1 MKLRTK
7 SSLLIVAIVAVLFI
21 PLSSTMVHFQE
32 AALRRAA
39 FNTVDSTAL
48 SSSMAVAQVLENAQ
62 RQAASLAATFPVEA
76 LRSKNLPLL
85 QAYLRKAYNAHDFSN
100 GIFLVDPRGGLILD
114 YPAHQE
120 LQGRSVATQPY
131 FRQTLA
137 EGQGVLS
144 EPYLSARTGRPVLTI
159 TAPIF
164 DDKDALAGVLGCSF
178 DLLAP
183 DAFKEIHT
191 RRLGQTGYVYVFD
204 RSRLMILHPD
214 PRRILQRDIP
224 AGSNLVLDKAIEGFE
239 GTGATVNSRGVPM
252 LLSYRKI
259 PGTSWILGAQI
270 PQAEA
275 FEALAGSRR
284 VMLVTTLISLL
295 VILVIGVAMVSYL
308 AQPLGL
314 LRRAARAITRELEEG
329 RPGQEVLPL
338 LQSIHSGDELQ
349 LLAQTFVELVERQRQ
364 SLGMLKQAAS
374 EWERTFDSVDEAVLC
389 LDPEGRI
396 QRINRLAGHWFRIN
410 PERAIGLEGK
420 TLVLG
425 EEATAAFWPEAGLLD
440 AEHAQAWTAPLP
452 HREGLFG
459 FKASPVLQEG
469 VVGGMILSVR
479 DIPDEAQ
486 RTEDAFKRATLEQLQ
501 RIPCAGPQAARTTR
515 LIDAAEVE
523 YVYSS
528 ESGVHVVTGKGEFL
542 TELTLA
548 VLETRTPRLVR
559 CHKQYLVNLRHV
571 QEIQRPDLATV
582 FLRTRTGKDV
592 PVGRRF
598 LPRVKELLGL

>member
-1 MKLRTK
+1 
-7 SSLLIVAIVAVLFI
+7 
-21 PLSSTMVHFQE
+21 MVHFQE

-39 FNTVDSTAL
+39 YNTVDSAAI
-48 SSSMAVAQVLENAQ
+48 SSSLAVSQVLENAQ
-62 RQAASLAATFPVEA
+62 RQAHALAATFPVET
-76 LRSKNLPLL
+76 LRSRNLAGL
-85 QAYLRKAYNAHDFSN
+85 QAYLRKAYNAHDFTN
-100 GIFLVDPRGGLILD
+100 GIFLVDPQGRLILD
-114 YPAHQE
+114 YPDHQE
-120 LQGRSVATQPY
+120 AQGRSVAAQPY
-131 FRQTLA
+131 FIRTLA
-137 EGQGVLS
+137 EGRGVLS
-144 EPYLSARTGRPVLTI
+144 DPYLSARTGRPVLTL
-159 TAPIF
+159 TAPIL
-164 DDKDALAGVLGCSF
+164 DDGNHLVGVLACSF

-191 RRLGQTGYVYVFD
+191 RHLGQTGYVYVFD

-259 PGTSWILGAQI
+259 PGTNWILGAQI

-275 FEALAGSRR
+275 FEALSGSRR

-295 VILVIGVAMVSYL
+295 VILVLGVAMVSYL
-308 AQPLGL
+308 ARPLGL
-314 LRRAARAITRELEEG
+314 LRLAARAITRELEEG

-389 LDPEGRI
+389 LDLEGRI

-410 PERAIGLEGK
+410 PERAIGLGGK
-420 TLVLG
+420 ALVLG

-452 HREGLFG
+452 NREGLFG

-469 VVGGMILSVR
+469 AVSGMILSVR
-479 DIPDEAQ
+479 DIPDETQ
-486 RTEDAFKRATLEQLQ
+486 RTEEAFRRATLEQLQ
-501 RIPCAGPQAARTTR
+501 RIPCAGPQAARITR

-528 ESGVHVVTGKGEFL
+528 ESGVHVVTGKGEYL
-542 TELTLA
+542 TELTLS

-571 QEIQRPDLATV
+571 LEIQRPDLATV
-582 FLRTRTGKDV
+582 FLRTRTGKEV